1 MREQLQ
7 NRVRSLQAMELFDG
21 LFDDETLFRGLE
33 AHPLAQVVAD
43 HRELRAAYRSQ
54 LAALVVP
61 DTQLT
66 TVSRQL
72 PTGID
77 LPVSVITTG
86 GAGGLLA
93 LAGRDLP
100 GIDIVSVEP
109 ALRDLDDLVG
119 SAARVISA
127 AAELGF
133 DVDIF
138 VALPYAPGWEAAVE
152 PIEAAGLYG
161 KIGAAGASSTAE
173 QLSILVEADL
183 PFKIT
188 SRIEWDWLAML
199 RAIHALVDGASRDD
213 AAALMEDADHDQT
226 AAAISSWDQPTQS
239 RIRRRLCRVG
249 TDRVQQVIDD
259 LVRRGVP
266 AAP

>member
-1 MREQLQ
+1 
-7 NRVRSLQAMELFDG
+7 VRSLQAMELFDG
-21 LFDDETLFRGLE
+21 LFDDETLLRSPE
-33 AHPLAQVVAD
+33 ARPLAQVVAK

-66 TVSRQL
+66 AVSRQL
-72 PTGID
+72 PAGVD

-93 LAGRDLP
+93 LVGRDLP

-127 AAELGF
+127 AAELGS

-138 VALPYAPGWEAAVE
+138 VGLPYAPGWEAAVE

-161 KIGAAGASSTAE
+161 KIGAAGPSATAE

-188 SRIEWDWLAML
+188 GHMEWDWLTML
-199 RAIHALVDGASRDD
+199 SAHRL
-213 AAALMEDADHDQT
+213 AAAADQR
-226 AAAISSWDQPTQS
+226 P
-239 RIRRRLCRVG
+239 RRTWRAGRARRPLPAGRLELAPAPSNDKTTRAGERERCPSKG
-249 TDRVQQVIDD
+249 N
-259 LVRRGVP
+259 LRGN
-266 AAP
+266 ATSG

>member
-1 MREQLQ
+1 
-7 NRVRSLQAMELFDG
+7 
-21 LFDDETLFRGLE
+21 
-33 AHPLAQVVAD
+33 
-43 HRELRAAYRSQ
+43 
-54 LAALVVP
+54 LVVP

-66 TVSRQL
+66 AVSRQL

-93 LAGRDLP
+93 LAGRNLP
-100 GIDIVSVEP
+100 GINIVSVES

-161 KIGAAGASSTAE
+161 KIGAVGPSSTAE

-199 RAIHALVDGASRDD
+199 RAIHALVDGASQMMR
-213 AAALMEDADHDQT
+213 LHSLEDADHDQT
-226 AAAISSWDQPTQS
+226 AATISAGPADPVARSGGDSAEWAPTACS
-239 RIRRRLCRVG
+239 R
-249 TDRVQQVIDD
+249 
-259 LVRRGVP
+259 
-266 AAP
+266 